1 MNFDFI
7 VVQIK
12 LVFFTKSFALSSV
25 LKVRVFGTFSITR
38 KEANAIIFVSIFVC
52 FDEQMISF
60 VHSFVSLLGL
70 CIDDDD
76 DEFSESDYDDDN
88 DDGNKEDDATDHDEL

>member
-12 LVFFTKSFALSSV
+12 LVFFTKSFAVSSV

>member
-1 MNFDFI
+1 M
-7 VVQIK
+7 
-12 LVFFTKSFALSSV
+12 
-25 LKVRVFGTFSITR
+25 RVFGTFSVTR

-60 VHSFVSLLGL
+60 VRSFVSFLGL
-70 CIDDDD
+70 CIDDDDD

-88 DDGNKEDDATDHDEL
+88 DDGNNEDDATDHDEL